1 MSNDKK
7 RVLIV
12 HTGGTLGMTLP
23 ERTRL
28 TLASAGYL
36 ERLLTRVPDLEEIAD
51 ITLISPWNMDSSDI
65 GPLHWQELANLIADK
80 AGLGKPLGSPD
91 SYDGVVVIHGTDTL
105 AFTACA
111 LSYMFRNLDRP
122 VVLTGSQ
129 RPLEAWRTDARAN
142 LAAAVETATLDL
154 PEVVVA
160 FDSFIFR
167 GSRAIKT
174 DATSY
179 AAFDS
184 PNDMPLGTIGIR
196 ISLRENNIRRPT
208 GPFRLK
214 TDLNTHVISL
224 TMLPGFDPHIA
235 MRALLPPEPEH
246 RVRAVVVRGFG
257 VGNVPT
263 QGTYSIRGLIAE
275 LRDSGVEV
283 LVTTQSVRG
292 GTDQR
297 LYHGGRLLGEM
308 GVIGARDMTF
318 EAAVTKVMWSLA
330 QEEQTLAEWFDT
342 DLAGEA
348 TYWPRG

>member
-1 MSNDKK
+1 MSDEKK
-7 RVLIV
+7 RVLMV
-12 HTGGTLGMTLP
+12 HTGGTLGMALP

-28 TLASAGYL
+28 TLASPDYL
-36 ERLLTRVPDLEEIAD
+36 NRLLTRVPDLREIAQID
-51 ITLISPWNMDSSDI
+51 LISPWNMDSSDI
-65 GPLHWQELANLIADK
+65 GPLHWQQLATLIAEK

-91 SYDGVVVIHGTDTL
+91 SYDGVVIIHGTDTL
-105 AFTACA
+105 AFTASA
-111 LSYMFRNLDRP
+111 LAYMFRNLDRP

-142 LAAAVETATLDL
+142 LAAAVETATRDI

-160 FDSFIFR
+160 FDSFVFR
-167 GSRAIKT
+167 GCRAIKS

-184 PNDMPLGTIGIR
+184 PNDLPLGKIGIR
-196 ISLRENNIRRPT
+196 ISLRNNAIRRPT
-208 GPFRLK
+208 SPFRLE
-214 TDLNTHVISL
+214 TDLDTHVIAL

-235 MRALLPPEPEH
+235 ERALLDTLPKH

-263 QGTYSIRGLIAE
+263 QGQYSVRPLISA
-275 LRDSGVEV
+275 LRQAGVEV
-283 LVTTQSVRG
+283 VVTTQSIRG

-297 LYHGGRLLGEM
+297 LYHGGRILNEM
-308 GVIGARDMTF
+308 GVIGAKDMTF

-330 QEEQTLAEWFDT
+330 QTEQTLAEWFDT

-348 TYWPRG
+348 TSWPRT